1 MHFKAIF
8 QMVENQKL
16 FVWLPDF
23 LQDSLKDL
31 KQGVNKKKK
40 KKKKLTYI
48 KS

>member
-1 MHFKAIF
+1 MQFKAIF

-31 KQGVNKKKK
+31 KQGVKKKEK
-40 KKKKLTYI
+40 
-48 KS
+48 